1 MVSIFYDLL
10 EFFGITTTPPQNLS
24 EFFPWFLAIL
34 VGLALFLFVFGI
46 IKDFTHTF
54 ARGGRF

>member
-1 MVSIFYDLL
+1 MASLFSDLL
-10 EFFGITTTPPQNLS
+10 AFFGITAEAPQNLA

-34 VGLALFLFVFGI
+34 VAVALFLFVLGI

-54 ARGGRF
+54 ARGKF